1 MELFDKNKQKTTE
14 TVSTAPTSTFASR
27 MTEKKAK
34 ASVEDWAKASQNLL
48 TEIEGTY
55 NSWQGGS
62 QGETT
67 YNDVQSRLNTLLAS
81 AGGWRTKY
89 ASDSRMVSGIN
100 DIVTALSRAKE
111 YADGQRKYW
120 SQWESAEAYDGYVK
134 QQEADAAKWKELS
147 GGYVSQRDAQAAK
160 NGLAAFDSLLQE
172 REKTKKANEEKPW
185 WQKAV
190 ASFAGT
196 SDTTLPS
203 AGMSEAYKAYQN
215 DTSYREPDER
225 WTEEMRNV
233 FGYLY
238 NTNPEKAYTY
248 ATEIN
253 NRLNAGEKA
262 EQLEKISA
270 AATKN
275 FGAGVAHTLG
285 SLIIAPLGLADYLSN
300 LTEAAARDTITQD
313 KFVTPFDYSQQASG
327 AISEKLNDIS
337 GTIDEDVFVFGG
349 KGLGDVYSLGHSA
362 AQSLLSAYTL
372 GGTGTLIA
380 YIGMSGAAGVDDAL
394 ARGATPEQALL
405 YGTLVGAAEGVAEK
419 ISVQNLLNIKSSK
432 TLAKYM
438 LSVVNKGWEEA
449 VEEGATEIFEKVA
462 DALFMADKSRFSAE
476 VQEYMNAGMN
486 REKAMQKAWK
496 SLIGDVIYSAMGG
509 FVTGGTNAALT
520 GGVQTA
526 LGKYAEHNSGKVDPS
541 QNRETSEKA
550 PHPIEENTSKE
561 TASGGITVEEYD
573 KLLKDAENVQEGES
587 FTVGQTATEDKNEAQ
602 EEGAAATE
610 GNIPT
615 GWDAEST
622 RETMAV
628 ENKTVMTNADTIP
641 GVDPDVAE
649 MFYSDP
655 DELLQEKRAETET
668 AAIDSPADT
677 EADTVELTLESAS
690 KAYGAQAGTMI
701 HTYIDGQDIDDYNR
715 AYRAAYDM
723 GRAGVA
729 LSYVMKS
736 NLTSYLKESQR
747 ELAYGAGRAAADME
761 ASSLAERNTAAA
773 NGKSNRRRGVVKS
786 EGVTL
791 DELRSAFN
799 DTQRTAYKLLSAL
812 AEVTGIDI
820 VLYRSESDSEAQGK
834 FKWAEDTIYID
845 VNAGLRAESNMND
858 LTRYTMM
865 RTFSHEFTH
874 FLEKWDPVRY
884 NEFRRL
890 VFDKMTEHGRDVND
904 LIESKMALD
913 ADGKMTYEAA
923 SREVVAEAMTDIL
936 PESDFVRTLCE
947 QHRTV
952 FDKLLE
958 KLKEFI
964 ADLAAHFRNFGSRQ
978 TPEAR
983 ALKEQIDGALRYTQ
997 DIVKMFDEIALEAVE
1012 HYQRTVAEDEITAD
1026 VKENANFAGISVDS
1040 QKDVKKNS
1048 NVAEISDENVA
1059 VENTGDSFTV
1069 SENEQ
1074 FGSIEISFTEKPSA
1088 AEISEAIRGA
1098 EPPNN
1103 EYAALDNNIAA
1114 SDNKNAAADRDRGK
1128 DEHNAEQRENRET
1141 EASGGEEETAAGRHP
1156 GTQTE
1161 TGDGRG
1167 VSEEVG
1173 GESGIRGETDDISGR
1188 LRRLTNPR
1196 LYYEEDAYVS
1206 PQSGSVEE
1214 EEINTLKEYG
1224 IEGYVVKKS
1233 AWSRESPAHTVGG
1246 RVYFREGLSEELRGM
1261 FAPHE
1266 MIHIMDQLR
1275 YESYLDFIE
1284 RTPDMINMSAHIA
1297 QDIFAKVEKHIKA
1310 NMLKMQKQINSEMAD
1325 MDSDQLTELF
1335 YDEWNAIVYGHIA
1348 QGLTEEYKN
1357 KLSEAFA
1364 DFDAYAEELTSIHEQ
1379 FKRELIAANH
1389 TKEDVNHGEE
1399 AGEVLSGD
1407 RRDGSGDPRLLAG
1420 GEAGALPRAG
1430 GERNA
1435 LGDPRERG
1443 DETGRHDH
1451 RPDAE
1456 GDERGYGQGSGES
1469 GDLRRDELTA
1479 PADATEDATDT
1490 NVGDTDEEPAPTLRE
1505 TVDTAI
1511 EQRSAPE
1518 ARGRNFVIGES
1529 LDLPSGEKARYHA
1542 NVAAIRLIRT
1552 LEAEGRQA
1560 TEEEQITLSK
1570 YVGWGGLASAFDS
1583 RKSDWAREYAE
1594 LNELLTE
1601 EEYAL
1606 ARGSTLNAH
1615 YTDIPIIRAMYD
1627 GLRTLG
1633 FTGGRMLEPAAGVG
1647 HFAGAMPEDLR
1658 RSLQSMTMVEL
1669 DRITGTIA
1677 KYLYPEADVRV
1688 QGFETVNLPDRFIDA
1703 AIGNVPFGN
1712 YNVMD
1717 KAYPKKITSSI
1728 HNYFFAKTLD
1738 KVREGGIVMFITSSY
1753 TLNSRDSTVRKYLA
1767 ERADLLGAIR
1777 LPDSAFKVNAG
1788 TETVTDILI
1797 LKKRAPGTDYAGE
1810 AFLEAPFTGVD
1821 YRGGAY
1827 INEYFIHHPEMAL
1840 GKPAMEGNMYRGGA
1854 LTYKAFDDRGTLAEQ
1869 ITEAFTH
1876 IKGRMDY
1883 PARPSREKLNFAVE
1897 RETRKTKE
1905 NGLTV
1910 KDGKVYQN
1918 RGGELSEISVP
1929 KGSAE
1934 RIEGMLAIRD
1944 AARDLMN
1951 YQQQGWKD
1959 DIIAEAREK
1968 LNYVYDS
1975 FVGKYGPINASANR
1989 NALRDDPD
1997 KFSLFALEQYDSETK
2012 TASKSDLFTKNT
2024 VAAHRTVTHAADVAE
2039 GLIISR
2045 NETGGVDLP
2054 RIAALTGKSEEDVTR
2069 ELIDSR
2075 LAYKTRDGLVPAE
2088 IYLSGNVRAKLREAE
2103 AMEAYD
2109 SDYHHN
2115 VTALREILPEDIPYT
2130 DIYVT
2135 PGSPW
2140 IPGSVYGDFAAHLL
2154 GSENTEYN
2162 RDVEVYRNAETGTF
2176 SIELKRGHLKHSTA
2190 NTQTWG
2196 TPHRSFIE
2204 LFDAIL
2210 NSRSVAVR
2218 FKLADG
2224 TSVIDADATAAAN
2237 EKMESITRE
2246 FRDWLWQ
2253 DEGRRDELTRL
2264 YNEVFNAIVTPRYSG
2279 EHLTVDGANASKPL
2293 RPHQRDAVQR
2303 IISSGGNTLLAHK
2316 VGAGKTYEM
2325 AAAAMKL
2332 RQLGLVR
2339 KPLFAVPKSLV
2350 AQWGSEFMD
2359 FFPTA
2364 RLLVAEAGDFTA
2376 DRRKIF
2382 MNRIANGDYDAVIV
2396 SYEQFEKLPISDD
2409 FAKGLYREQIDSILA
2424 AIEDAKAE
2432 RGERS
2437 LSIKDLEKKRKMLQV
2452 KLDKLA
2458 GKPKDEDSI
2467 AFEQLGVDALFIDE
2481 AHNFKNLFYT
2491 TAMNNVSGLGNRD
2504 GSGRAF
2510 DLYTKVRYL
2519 QKLNGGRGIVFA
2531 TATPVMNSMSEMYI
2545 MQKYLQPDLL
2555 DRLGLTTFDAW
2566 AKQFGEVVN
2575 GVEIKPSGQG
2585 YRVKQS
2591 FSRFKNLAE
2600 LQLLFR
2606 DFADVLTDIP
2616 GLKIPKMKGG
2626 RVNVVVCEP
2635 SQYQKDYMKQ
2645 LEERADHIK
2654 NVDPRDDNML
2664 KITSDGRKIS
2674 YTQRMIDPS
2683 LPYEEGC
2690 KIFRC
2695 ADNVLERYRASGETL
2710 GTQLIFC
2717 DMATPK
2723 GIAKT
2728 ATAAGD
2734 DAELDTESAHLYE
2747 DIRARLIAGG
2757 IPAREIAFIHE
2768 ADTDAKKK
2776 KLFRD
2781 MNDGRVRVLIGST
2794 GKMGV
2799 GMNAQKRI
2807 VAIHHLDAPWRP
2819 GDVEQRNGRAFRQG
2833 NIHDE
2838 VECLTYVTE
2847 GSFDARLWDIL
2858 ERKQG
2863 FINQIMNGEDV
2874 GREAEDT
2881 GEVTLSAAEVK
2892 ALASGSP
2899 LILEQVQLETDIRK
2913 LESLQRSHR
2922 QAVRAARDKLELDRA
2937 TVTTLQRRIEV
2948 GREDVFHIEDT
2959 FTDDRF
2965 SMTIGKHVYT
2975 KKKDAGIA
2983 LIKAATAKAVEEGY
2997 TDIGTFAGMR
3007 IRVIKTYEG
3016 IKALISGRQG
3026 YPFNVY
3032 PNNTG
3037 YMVNHLIDTVKG
3049 LPGRIDQL
3057 EKTLE
3062 QLKKDIAA
3070 GEALIAAP
3078 FDKAEELEHKR
3089 ARYLEVMELLRP
3101 KEEQIFSESDSEDEQ
3116 IQEQARPEDAPTD
3129 RELLA
3134 MAADAID
3141 ADRMVGGEFVPADL
3155 SEGERDALRIFREKM
3170 DKLEALQIKR
3180 TEEGQRYRELQFGA
3194 NGVKVDRSAAEATLN
3209 RMKIYDEQIR
3219 RATND
3224 LLDLQNKDV
3233 LRRILERAREIVESR
3248 ERAKAKETLQK
3259 WRTARE
3265 DTYLRQTYQRA
3276 IRREVEQITNWV
3288 KDDHNKDAMKHVP
3301 AVMRNAVIP
3310 FLKSIDLSSAQKLRG
3325 GEATLAD
3332 KKFIAGLSKLS
3343 EVTLGHNEIDEIYGA
3358 YGDLPPAFYKTVS
3371 KLVTDTMKLTQD
3383 NAGEYIVYRMSA
3395 EQLETL
3401 LGVVRSL
3408 KKAIQEFNEF
3418 HIATMFAHVSDAAE
3432 STIAELRGREAD
3444 NGRTGEADNFLF
3456 FRTMRPEYV
3465 FERFGR
3471 GGRAIYM
3478 ALRKGQAQLA
3488 RDAKQILEF
3497 AQNTYSAA
3505 EVRAWGKE
3513 MHTVRLSSG
3522 TVRLTTAEIMSFY
3535 ELAKRPQALKH
3546 ILGEGIR
3553 PSVRK
3558 VLKDGAKIKKE
3569 KRDDSGHRMTEE
3581 DIAALTD
3588 VLTPRQRQVAD
3599 ALQKFMQEVG
3609 GAWGNYVS
3617 VRRFGVEQ
3625 FGDPHYFPIHSDGRY
3640 IDFNGGD
3647 KPAAASL
3654 YALLNMGFTKQLNE
3668 KATDK
3673 IVLYDIFDVFS
3684 NHMASMAQYHAM
3696 ALPVSDA
3703 MKWFNYAHEELES
3716 GRRKETLRDELKRVF
3731 GRPEES
3737 GGSRTPGYAESFIMG
3752 VLRAFNGT
3760 EAQGSAD
3767 DSLALKML
3775 HNYNRAQVAFN
3786 LRVAIQQ
3793 PLSIMRAG
3801 TVIDYGSI
3809 VKGLHANPKNIARD
3823 INEMRT
3829 HSGIAAWKA
3838 LGFYDTN
3845 ISRGL
3850 TDMIKHRI
3858 TPTEKLTE
3866 WGLKGAELADTV
3878 TWTAIWSA
3886 CKKEVS
3892 KKHKLSQKDASY
3904 WDTVTDL
3911 FEDVIYKTQVVDSVL
3926 TKNEYM
3932 RSKGFVPRTLSSFM
3946 GEPMTTANVV
3956 LNEIDSFE
3964 REKREIGFKE
3974 TWKRRKKHFTR
3985 VMYVYTISQTLNA
3998 AVTAIMDAWR
4008 DDDDY
4013 ETFLEKY
4020 REAFLGIGGNT
4031 ERWWEILLGLVDSNL
4046 ANELILHEKLPI
4058 IADASDAVK
4067 SILAPFLNHLG
4078 ANIFSNSRQTTI
4090 GQITGYLTSMA
4101 EIAADKIF
4109 GEDTNYTDYAVIYK
4123 LFQGFSGITGIP
4135 LAAVTREAISAW
4147 NNTVGAMAPSLKVR
4161 SYDPGDAASI
4171 RYAYRDG
4178 YLTAEEAVDALAAC
4192 GQTASVIRSQ
4202 IGTWYRGQEISK
4214 TQAIKMLQ
4222 KHGDI
4227 TDEEI
4232 TKTVNKWSCV
4242 VVTGIKYEEID
4253 DEYLAGR
4260 ITRKRAIDMYV
4271 LYGGMKREEAEKKV
4285 RKLSGNK

>member
-1 MELFDKNKQKTTE
+1 MGLFDKNKKKSE
-14 TVSTAPTSTFASR
+14 AVTAAPASTFATR
-27 MTEKKAK
+27 MTEKKAN
-34 ASVEDWAKASQNLL
+34 ASAGDWAKSSSALL
-48 TEIEGTY
+48 SEIERNDGT
-55 NSWQGGS
+55 WQS
-62 QGETT
+62 ADAYHDLNT
-67 YNDVQSRLNTLLAS
+67 RLNTLLAS
-81 AGGWRTKY
+81 AGKWRSAY
-89 ASDSRMVSGIN
+89 ASDQKATAQIN
-100 DIVTALSRAKE
+100 DVVSALTRAQE
-111 YADGQRKYW
+111 YENEQRKYW
-120 SQWESAEAYDGYVK
+120 SQWDSAEAYDGYLK
-134 QQEADAAKWKELS
+134 AQEAEAARWRELS
-147 GGYVSQRDAQAAK
+147 GNYDAVRDAQTAQE
-160 NGLAAFDSLLQE
+160 GLTAFDTVLRE
-172 REKTKKANEEKPW
+172 RAAAEQAKEEKPW
-185 WQKAV
+185 WRKALATY
-190 ASFAGT
+190 AST
-196 SDTTLPS
+196 PDTTLPS
-203 AGMSEAYKAYQN
+203 AGISEAYEAYHD

-238 NTNPEKAYTY
+238 HTDPEKAYTY
-248 ATEIN
+248 ATEVN

-262 EQLEKISA
+262 EKLEKISA

-275 FGAGVAHTLG
+275 FGAGAAHTLG
-285 SLIIAPLGLADYLSN
+285 SLITAPLGLADYLSN
-300 LTEAAARDTITQD
+300 LTEHAARGTITQD
-313 KFVTPFDYSQQASG
+313 KFVTPFDYSRQASG
-327 AISEKLNDIS
+327 AISERLNEIS
-337 GTIDEDVFVFGG
+337 GTIDEDVFVLGG

-380 YIGMSGAAGVDDAL
+380 YIGMGGASGVDDAL

-405 YGTLVGAAEGVAEK
+405 YGTLVGSFEGLTEQIGADRLLK
-419 ISVQNLLNIKSSK
+419 ITSASTLKRYLLDILKNGLGES
-432 TLAKYM
+432 
-438 LSVVNKGWEEA
+438 
-449 VEEGATEIFEKVA
+449 VEEGASSIAGAIA
-462 DALFMADKSRFSAE
+462 DGWILRDKSAFSTA
-476 VQEYMNAGMN
+476 VAEYMAQGMD
-486 REKAMQKAWK
+486 RKQAQAKALADTVE
-496 SLIGDVIYSAMGG
+496 DVIYDVLGG
-509 FVTGGTNAALT
+509 FVTGGANAALT
-520 GGVQTA
+520 GGVKTA
-526 LGKYAEHNSGKVDPS
+526 LGKYAEHAAGNGDTAQREAATDSPTVQNETPPADASAGKP
-541 QNRETSEKA
+541 
-550 PHPIEENTSKE
+550 
-561 TASGGITVEEYD
+561 TVEEYTE
-573 KLLKDAENVQEGES
+573 LLKAA
-587 FTVGQTATEDKNEAQ
+587 QTAQEDDSHTGEQLVTEAENEAQ
-602 EEGAAATE
+602 APQTPATE
-610 GNIPT
+610 ADMATGEGNTAPKT
-615 GWDAEST
+615 G
-622 RETMAV
+622 
-628 ENKTVMTNADTIP
+628 I
-641 GVDPDVAE
+641 DPDVAK

-655 DELLQEKRAETET
+655 AEAAQEMQTETDTQET
-668 AAIDSPADT
+668 AADT
-677 EADTVELTLESAS
+677 DELTLEEAS
-690 KAYGAQAGTMI
+690 KAYGAQAGAML
-701 HTYIDGQDIDDYNR
+701 HTYLSGQDVADYDR
-715 AYRAAYDM
+715 AYRAAFDM
-723 GRAGVA
+723 GRAGVSLPYA
-729 LSYVMKS
+729 MNS
-736 NLTSYLKESQR
+736 NLTSYLKDGQR
-747 ELAYGAGRAAADME
+747 ELAYRAGLAAADMAATE
-761 ASSLAERNTAAA
+761 AAQRNTDAA
-773 NGKSNRRRGVVKS
+773 NGKIGRRRGVVKS

-799 DTQRTAYKLLSAL
+799 DTQRTAYKLLSTL
-812 AEVTGIDI
+812 AEVSGIDI
-820 VLYRSESDSEAQGK
+820 VLYRSKSDSEAQGK
-834 FKWAEDTIYID
+834 FKWGENTIYID
-845 VNAGLRAESNMND
+845 VNAGLRAGSNVND

-874 FLEKWDPVRY
+874 FLEKWNPVRY

-890 VFDKMTEHGRDVND
+890 VFDTMTEHGHDVD
-904 LIESKMALD
+904 ALIEHKQAQD
-913 ADGKMTYEAA
+913 TDGKMTYEAA

-936 PESDFVRTLCE
+936 PETDFVRTLAE
-947 QHRTV
+947 RHRTV

-958 KLKEFI
+958 KLKEFV
-964 ADLAAHFRNFGSRQ
+964 ADMAAHFRNFGTRQ

-983 ALKEQIDGALRYTQ
+983 AMKEQIDGALRYTQ

-1012 HYQRTVAEDEITAD
+1012 SYQRTVAVDEAAAD
-1026 VKENANFAGISVDS
+1026 VTV
-1040 QKDVKKNS
+1040 QTV
-1048 NVAEISDENVA
+1048 
-1059 VENTGDSFTV
+1059 GDGFTV
-1069 SENEQ
+1069 AENEQ
-1074 FGSIEISFTEKPSA
+1074 FGSLEISFTEKPSEA
-1088 AEISEAIRGA
+1088 VRAVLKEHKFRWNKNKHVWYGYAESAEISDAIRGA
-1098 EPPNN
+1098 EAHNN
-1103 EYAALDNNIAA
+1103 EIAA
-1114 SDNKNAAADRDRGK
+1114 VDNEIAAPDNKNAAADHGRGE
-1128 DEHNAEQRENRET
+1128 DGHDVEQRENREA
-1141 EASGGEEETAAGRHP
+1141 EASRGATEKDAGRHP

-1173 GESGIRGETDDISGR
+1173 ESSRDSGHSSALWKR
-1188 LRRLTNPR
+1188 YQQLSLHPKF
-1196 LYYEEDAYVS
+1196 YAEDAYVS
-1206 PQSGSVEE
+1206 PRSDSVEE
-1214 EEINTLKEYG
+1214 AECHILSEYG
-1224 IEGYVVKKS
+1224 IESYVVQKTF
-1233 AWSRESPAHTVGG
+1233 WDRNPPAHTEAG
-1246 RVYFREGLSEELRGM
+1246 RVYMIEDLPEKNRG
-1261 FAPHE
+1261 AVAYHE
-1266 MIHIMDQLR
+1266 ITHIMDALQ
-1275 YESYLDFIE
+1275 YKPYLDFVE
-1284 RTPDMINMSAHIA
+1284 RIPDMMDTSTFNAQVIIESAAEHCHIDLFDLNDFTLHKIYDEVSA
-1297 QDIFAKVEKHIKA
+1297 TVYGGYTSGELTGEARALYQGAFYDLDAY
-1310 NMLKMQKQINSEMAD
+1310 
-1325 MDSDQLTELF
+1325 LTELS
-1335 YDEWNAIVYGHIA
+1335 
-1348 QGLTEEYKN
+1348 T
-1357 KLSEAFA
+1357 
-1364 DFDAYAEELTSIHEQ
+1364 IHEQ
-1379 FKRELIAANH
+1379 FKRDLIAANH

-1407 RRDGSGDPRLLAG
+1407 RRDGSGDPRLLAD

-1430 GERNA
+1430 GERDA
-1435 LGDPRERG
+1435 LGDPGERG

-1456 GDERGYGQGSGES
+1456 GDERGHGQRGGES

-1479 PADATEDATDT
+1479 PADIAEDATDT
-1490 NVGDTDEEPAPTLRE
+1490 NVGDTEADAPAPTLRE

-1511 EQRSAPE
+1511 KQRSAPE
-1518 ARGRNFVIGES
+1518 AHGRNFVIGES

-1542 NVAAIRLIRT
+1542 NVAAIRLIKQ

-1560 TEEEQITLSK
+1560 TEEEQAILSK

-1583 RKSDWAREYAE
+1583 RKSDWTREYAE
-1594 LNELLTE
+1594 LKELLSE

-1615 YTDIPIIRAMYD
+1615 YTDISIIRAMYD

-1688 QGFETVNLPDRFIDA
+1688 QGFETVNIPDRFIDA
-1703 AIGNVPFGN
+1703 AIGNVPFGK

-1738 KVREGGIVMFITSSY
+1738 KVREGGLVMFITSAY

-1777 LPDSAFKVNAG
+1777 LPDTAFKVNAG
-1788 TETVTDILI
+1788 TEAVTDILI

-1827 INEYFIHHPEMAL
+1827 INEYFINHPEMAL
-1840 GKPAMEGNMYRGGA
+1840 GKPAMEGSMYRGGA

-1883 PARPSREKLNFAVE
+1883 PARPSREKLNFAAE
-1897 RETRKTKE
+1897 RETKKLKP

-1910 KDGKVYQN
+1910 RDGKVYQN
-1918 RGGELSEISVP
+1918 RDGELSEISVP

-1951 YQQQGWKD
+1951 YQQQGLRED
-1959 DIIAEAREK
+1959 VITGAREN
-1968 LNYVYDS
+1968 LNRVYDA
-1975 FVGKYGPINASANR
+1975 FVKKHGPINAPANR

-2012 TASKSDLFTKNT
+2012 TAVKSDLFTKNT
-2024 VAAHRTVTHAADVAE
+2024 VAAHRTLTHAADVAE

-2045 NETGGVDLP
+2045 NETGGVDVP

-2075 LAYKTRDGLVPAE
+2075 LAYKTRDGLIPAE

-2115 VTALREILPEDIPYT
+2115 VTALKEIIPEDIPYT

-2140 IPGSVYGDFAAHLL
+2140 IPGNVYGDFAAHLL

-2176 SIELKRGHLKHSTA
+2176 SIELKRGHLKYSTA

-2210 NSRSVAVR
+2210 NSRNVVVR
-2218 FKLADG
+2218 LRLADG
-2224 TSVIDADATAAAN
+2224 TSVIDADATAAAS
-2237 EKMESITRE
+2237 EKMENIARE
-2246 FRDWLWQ
+2246 FHDWLWQ
-2253 DEGRRDELTRL
+2253 DEGRRGELTRL
-2264 YNEVFNAIVTPRYSG
+2264 YNEVFNAIVTPKYSG

-2350 AQWGSEFMD
+2350 AQWGTEFMD

-2364 RLLVAEAGDFTA
+2364 RLLVAEAGDFSA

-2409 FAKGLYREQIDSILA
+2409 FAQGLYREQIDSILA
-2424 AIEDAKAE
+2424 AIEEAKAE

-2458 GKPKDEDSI
+2458 SKPKDEDSI

-2674 YTQRMIDPS
+2674 YTRRMIDPS

-2695 ADNVLERYRASGETL
+2695 ADNVLERYHESAETL

-2723 GIAKT
+2723 GSAKT
-2728 ATAAGD
+2728 TAVAGED
-2734 DAELDTESAHLYE
+2734 TDLDTESAHLYE

-2833 NIHDE
+2833 NIHDK

-2858 ERKQG
+2858 ERKQN

-2874 GREAEDT
+2874 GRETEDT

-2922 QAVRAARDKLELDRA
+2922 QAVRAAREKLEHDRSMVA
-2937 TVTTLQRRIEV
+2937 TLQRRVEV
-2948 GREDVFHIEDT
+2948 LREDVLHIEDT

-2965 SMTIGKHVYT
+2965 SMTIGKRTYT
-2975 KKKDAGIA
+2975 TKKDAGIA

-3032 PNNTG
+3032 PNNTT
-3037 YMVNHLIDTVKG
+3037 YMINHLIDTVKA
-3049 LPGRIDQL
+3049 LPEGIGQS
-3057 EKTLE
+3057 EKLLE
-3062 QLKKDIAA
+3062 QMQKDVAA
-3070 GEALIAAP
+3070 GEALIDAP
-3078 FDKAEELEHKR
+3078 FDKLDELESKR

-3101 KEEQIFSESDSEDEQ
+3101 KEEQLISDNDTDHERV
-3116 IQEQARPEDAPTD
+3116 QEQVRTDDAPTD

-3141 ADRMVGGEFVPADL
+3141 ADRMIGGEFVPADL
-3155 SEGERDALRIFREKM
+3155 TDGERDALRIFREKL
-3170 DKLEALQIKR
+3170 DQLEALQIRR
-3180 TEEGQRYRELQFGA
+3180 TEEGQRYRELQFGE
-3194 NGVKVDRSAAEATLN
+3194 GGGKVDRAAAEETLN
-3209 RMKIYDEQIR
+3209 RMRTLEGQIR

-3248 ERAKAKETLQK
+3248 EREQAKETLQK
-3259 WRTARE
+3259 WRAARE
-3265 DTYLRQTYQRA
+3265 DTYLRQTYQHA
-3276 IRREVEQITNWV
+3276 IRREVKQLTNWTL
-3288 KDDHNKDAMKHVP
+3288 DDHNKDAMKHVP
-3301 AVMRNAVIP
+3301 AVLREAVIP
-3310 FLKSIDLSSAQKLRG
+3310 FLKSINLSSSRQLRG
-3325 GEATLAD
+3325 GEATAAD
-3332 KKFIAGLSKLS
+3332 KEFNAGLAKLS
-3343 EVTLGHNEIDEIYGA
+3343 QLVIGHNEADSIYSV
-3358 YGDLPPAFYKTVS
+3358 YGDLPPAFYQTVNE
-3371 KLVTDTMKLTQD
+3371 LVSDTLKLTQD
-3383 NAGEYIVYRMSA
+3383 NMGEYIVYRMSA

-3401 LGVVRSL
+3401 LDVVRTL
-3408 KKAIQEFNEF
+3408 KKAITDFNEF
-3418 HIATMFAHVSDAAE
+3418 HVNTMYRHVSEAAE
-3432 STIAELRGREAD
+3432 NTITTLQKHGSD
-3444 NGRTGEADNFLF
+3444 NGRTGGTDNFLF
-3456 FRTMRPEYV
+3456 FRTMRPDYV
-3465 FERFGR
+3465 FDRFGK

-3478 ALRKGQAQLA
+3478 ALRQGQAQLA

-3497 AQNTYSAA
+3497 AQHTYSAA

-3513 MHTVRLSSG
+3513 MHTVQLSAG

-3535 ELAKRPQALKH
+3535 ELAKRPQALQH

-3553 PSVRK
+3553 PSVKK
-3558 VLKDGAKIKKE
+3558 VLKDGAKVKKE

-3581 DIAALTD
+3581 DIAALTA
-3588 VLTPRQRQVAD
+3588 VLTPRQREVAD
-3599 ALQKFMQEVG
+3599 ALQEFMQEVG

-3617 VRRFGVEQ
+3617 VRRFGVKQ

-3703 MKWFNYAHEELES
+3703 MKWFNYARGELES

-3737 GGSRTPGYAESFIMG
+3737 GGSRMPGYAESFITG

-3760 EAQGSAD
+3760 ETQGSSD
-3767 DSLALKML
+3767 DSLALKLL

-3786 LRVAIQQ
+3786 LRVMIQQ

-3801 TVIDYGSI
+3801 TVIDYRSI
-3809 VKGLHANPKNIARD
+3809 LKGLHANPKNIARD
-3823 INEMRT
+3823 IDEMRE

-3866 WGLKGAELADTV
+3866 YGLKGAELADSV
-3878 TWTAIWSA
+3878 TWAAIWSA
-3886 CKKEVS
+3886 CKKEVG
-3892 KKHKLSQKDASY
+3892 KKQQLTSEDAGY
-3904 WDTVTDL
+3904 FEAVTEL

-3956 LNEIDSFE
+3956 LNEIDGFV
-3964 REKREIGFKE
+3964 REQHEIGFKM
-3974 TWKRRKKHFTR
+3974 TWKNRRKQFTR
-3985 VMYVYTISQTLNA
+3985 VMYVYTISQVLNA

-4013 ETFLEKY
+4013 ETFSEKY
-4020 REAFLGIGGNT
+4020 REAFLGVGGNT
-4031 ERWWEILLGLVDSNL
+4031 EQWWEVLLGLVDSNL
-4046 ANELILHEKLPI
+4046 ASELMLHEKLPI
-4058 IADASDAVK
+4058 VADASDAVK

-4078 ANIFSNSRQTTI
+4078 ANIFSSSRQTTI
-4090 GQITGYLTSMA
+4090 GQITEYLTSMA

-4123 LFQGFSGITGIP
+4123 LLQAVSGMSGLP
-4135 LAAVTREAISAW
+4135 MAAATREIVSMW
-4147 NNTVGAMAPSLKVR
+4147 NNSVGAMAPSLKVK

-4178 YLTAEEAVDALAAC
+4178 YLTAEEAIDELAAH
-4192 GQTASVIRSQ
+4192 GQTVSEIRSQ
-4202 IGTWYRGQEISK
+4202 IGTWYRGREITKS
-4214 TQAIKMLQ
+4214 QAIRMLQ
-4222 KHGDI
+4222 KHGDM
-4227 TDEEI
+4227 TEDEI
-4232 TKTVNKWSCV
+4232 TLKVNKWSCV

-4253 DEYLAGR
+4253 DEYLAGKISR
-4260 ITRKRAIDMYV
+4260 RRAIEMYT
-4271 LYGGMKREEAEKKV
+4271 LYGGMDRTAAVKKV
-4285 RKLSGNK
+4285 DKLNK

>member
-1 MELFDKNKQKTTE
+1 MGLFDKNKKKSE
-14 TVSTAPTSTFASR
+14 AVTAAPASTFATR
-27 MTEKKAK
+27 MTEKKAN
-34 ASVEDWAKASQNLL
+34 ASAGDWAKTSSALL
-48 TEIEGTY
+48 SEIERNDGT
-55 NSWQGGS
+55 WQS
-62 QGETT
+62 ADAYHDLNT
-67 YNDVQSRLNTLLAS
+67 RLNTLLAS
-81 AGGWRTKY
+81 AGKWRSAY
-89 ASDSRMVSGIN
+89 ASDQKATAQIN
-100 DIVTALSRAKE
+100 DVVSALTRAQE
-111 YADGQRKYW
+111 YENEQRKYW
-120 SQWESAEAYDGYVK
+120 SQWDSAEAYDGYLK
-134 QQEADAAKWKELS
+134 AQEAEAARWRELS
-147 GGYVSQRDAQAAK
+147 GNYDAARDAQTAQE
-160 NGLAAFDSLLQE
+160 GLTAFDTVLRE
-172 REKTKKANEEKPW
+172 RAAAEQAKEEKPW
-185 WQKAV
+185 WQKALATY
-190 ASFAGT
+190 AST
-196 SDTTLPS
+196 PDTTLPS
-203 AGMSEAYKAYQN
+203 AGISEAYTAYRD

-225 WTEEMRNV
+225 WTEEMRHV

-238 NTNPEKAYTY
+238 HTDPEKAYTY
-248 ATEIN
+248 ATEVN

-262 EQLEKISA
+262 EKLEKISA

-285 SLIIAPLGLADYLSN
+285 SLITAPLGLADYLSN
-300 LTEAAARDTITQD
+300 LTEHAARGTITQD
-313 KFVTPFDYSQQASG
+313 KFVTPFDYSRQASG
-327 AISEKLNDIS
+327 AISERLNEIS
-337 GTIDEDVFVFGG
+337 GTIDEDVFVLGG

-380 YIGMSGAAGVDDAL
+380 YIGMGGASGVDDAL

-405 YGTLVGAAEGVAEK
+405 YGTLVGSFEGLTEQIGADRLLK
-419 ISVQNLLNIKSSK
+419 ITSASTLKRYLLDILKNGFGES
-432 TLAKYM
+432 
-438 LSVVNKGWEEA
+438 
-449 VEEGATEIFEKVA
+449 VEEGASSIAGAIA
-462 DALFMADKSRFSAE
+462 DGWILRDKSVFATA
-476 VQEYMNAGMN
+476 VAEYMAQGMD
-486 REKAMQKAWK
+486 RKQAQAKALADTV
-496 SLIGDVIYSAMGG
+496 GDVIYNVIGG
-509 FVTGGTNAALT
+509 FVTGGANAALT
-520 GGVQTA
+520 GGVKTA
-526 LGKYAEHNSGKVDPS
+526 LGKYAEHAAGNG
-541 QNRETSEKA
+541 
-550 PHPIEENTSKE
+550 E
-561 TASGGITVEEYD
+561 TAQREAATDSPTVQNETPPADASAGKPTVEEYTE
-573 KLLKDAENVQEGES
+573 LLKAA
-587 FTVGQTATEDKNEAQ
+587 QTAQEDDSHTGEQLVTEAENEAQ
-602 EEGAAATE
+602 APQTPATE
-610 GNIPT
+610 ADMAT
-615 GWDAEST
+615 GEDNTAP
-622 RETMAV
+622 
-628 ENKTVMTNADTIP
+628 KTGI
-641 GVDPDVAE
+641 DPDVAE

-655 DELLQEKRAETET
+655 AEAAQEMQTETDTQET
-668 AAIDSPADT
+668 AADT
-677 EADTVELTLESAS
+677 DELTLEEAS
-690 KAYGAQAGTMI
+690 KAYGAQAGAML
-701 HTYIDGQDIDDYNR
+701 HTYLSGQDVADYDR
-715 AYRAAYDM
+715 AYRAAFDM
-723 GRAGVA
+723 GRAGVSLPYA
-729 LSYVMKS
+729 MNS
-736 NLTSYLKESQR
+736 NLTSFLKDGQR
-747 ELAYGAGRAAADME
+747 ELAYRAGLAAADMAATE
-761 ASSLAERNTAAA
+761 AAQRNTDAA
-773 NGKSNRRRGVVKS
+773 NGKIGRRRGVVKS

-799 DTQRTAYKLLSAL
+799 DTQRTAYNLLSTL
-812 AEVTGIDI
+812 AEVSGIDI
-820 VLYRSESDSEAQGK
+820 VLYRSKSDSEAQGK
-834 FKWAEDTIYID
+834 FKWGENTIYID
-845 VNAGLRAESNMND
+845 LNAGLRAGSNVND

-874 FLEKWDPVRY
+874 FLEKWNPVRY

-890 VFDKMTEHGRDVND
+890 VFDTMTEHGQDVND

-913 ADGKMTYEAA
+913 TDGKMTYEAA

-936 PESDFVRTLCE
+936 PETDFVRTLCE
-947 QHRTV
+947 RHRTV

-958 KLKEFI
+958 KLKEFV
-964 ADLAAHFRNFGSRQ
+964 ADMAAHFRNFGTRQ

-983 ALKEQIDGALRYTQ
+983 AMKEQIDGALRYTQ

-1012 HYQRTVAEDEITAD
+1012 SYQRTVAVDEATAD
-1026 VKENANFAGISVDS
+1026 VKGNARPAETSETES
-1040 QKDVKKNS
+1040 
-1048 NVAEISDENVA
+1048 EISDVSSNVSA
-1059 VENTGDSFTV
+1059 ENTDDVFTV
-1069 SENEQ
+1069 TENEQ
-1074 FGSIEISFTEKPSA
+1074 FGSLEISFTEKPSEAVRAVLKEHKFRWNGKKHVWYGYAEA
-1088 AEISEAIRGA
+1088 AEISDAIRGA
-1098 EPPNN
+1098 EDPNH
-1103 EYAALDNNIAA
+1103 EHAAIDHEIAA
-1114 SDNKNAAADRDRGK
+1114 PDHKNAAVDHDRGK

-1141 EASGGEEETAAGRHP
+1141 EASRGEEETAAGRHP

-1266 MIHIMDQLR
+1266 LTHIMEQIN
-1275 YESYLDFIE
+1275 YAPYLDFVE
-1284 RTPDMINMSAHIA
+1284 RTPDMINISAQIT
-1297 QDIFAKVEKHIKA
+1297 QDIMAQVEEHIKA
-1310 NMLKMQKQINSEMAD
+1310 DMLDAD
-1325 MDSDQLTELF
+1325 DILIERF
-1335 YDEWNAIVYGHIA
+1335 YDEWNATIYGHIA

-1357 KLSEAFA
+1357 KLSAAFA

-1379 FKRELIAANH
+1379 FKRDLIAANH

-1407 RRDGSGDPRLLAG
+1407 RRDGSGDPRLLAD

-1430 GERNA
+1430 GERDA
-1435 LGDPRERG
+1435 LGDPGERG

-1456 GDERGYGQGSGES
+1456 GDERGHGQRGGES

-1479 PADATEDATDT
+1479 PADIAEDATDT

-1511 EQRSAPE
+1511 KQRSAPE

-1542 NVAAIRLIRT
+1542 NVAAIRLIKQ

-1560 TEEEQITLSK
+1560 TEEEQAILSK

-1583 RKSDWAREYAE
+1583 RKSDWTREYAE
-1594 LNELLTE
+1594 LKELLSE

-1615 YTDIPIIRAMYD
+1615 YTDISIIRAMYD

-1688 QGFETVNLPDRFIDA
+1688 QGFETVNIPDRFIDA

-1777 LPDSAFKVNAG
+1777 LPDTAFKVNAG
-1788 TETVTDILI
+1788 TEAVTDILI

-1827 INEYFIHHPEMAL
+1827 INEYFISHPEMAL
-1840 GKPAMEGNMYRGGA
+1840 GKPAMEGSMYRGGA

-1883 PARPSREKLNFAVE
+1883 PARPSREKLNFTAE
-1897 RETRKTKE
+1897 RETKKLKP

-1918 RGGELSEISVP
+1918 RDGELSEISVP

-1951 YQQQGWKD
+1951 YQQQGLRED
-1959 DIIAEAREK
+1959 VVTGAREK
-1968 LNYVYDS
+1968 LNRVYDA
-1975 FVGKYGPINASANR
+1975 FVKKHGPINAPANR

-2012 TASKSDLFTKNT
+2012 TAVKSDLFTKNT
-2024 VAAHRTVTHAADVAE
+2024 VAAHRTLTHAADVAE

-2045 NETGGVDLP
+2045 NETGGVDVP

-2075 LAYKTRDGLVPAE
+2075 LAYKTRDGLIPAE

-2109 SDYHHN
+2109 SDYRHN
-2115 VTALREILPEDIPYT
+2115 IEALKEIIPEDIPYT

-2140 IPGSVYGDFAAHLL
+2140 IPGNVYGDFAAHLL

-2176 SIELKRGHLKHSTA
+2176 SIDLKRGYLKQTTA

-2210 NSRSVAVR
+2210 NSRNVVVR
-2218 FKLADG
+2218 LRLADG
-2224 TSVIDADATAAAN
+2224 TSVIDADATAAAS
-2237 EKMESITRE
+2237 EKMENIARE

-2253 DEGRRDELTRL
+2253 DEGRRGELTRL
-2264 YNEVFNAIVTPRYSG
+2264 YNEVFNAIVTPKYSG

-2350 AQWGSEFMD
+2350 AQWGTEFMD

-2364 RLLVAEAGDFTA
+2364 RLLVAEAGDFSA

-2409 FAKGLYREQIDSILA
+2409 FAQGLYREQIDSILA
-2424 AIEDAKAE
+2424 AIEEAKAE

-2458 GKPKDEDSI
+2458 SKPKDEDSI

-2674 YTQRMIDPS
+2674 YTRRMIDPS

-2695 ADNVLERYRASGETL
+2695 ADNVLERYHESAETL

-2723 GIAKT
+2723 GNAKT
-2728 ATAAGD
+2728 TAVGGED
-2734 DAELDTESAHLYE
+2734 TDLDTESAHLYE

-2858 ERKQG
+2858 ERKQN

-2874 GREAEDT
+2874 GRETEDT

-2922 QAVRAARDKLELDRA
+2922 QAVRAAREKLEHDRSM
-2937 TVTTLQRRIEV
+2937 VVTLQRRMEV
-2948 GREDVFHIEDT
+2948 LREDVLHIEDT

-2965 SMTIGKHVYT
+2965 SMTIGKRTYT
-2975 KKKDAGIA
+2975 TKKDAGIA

-3032 PNNTG
+3032 PNNTT
-3037 YMVNHLIDTVKG
+3037 YMINHLIDTVKA
-3049 LPGRIDQL
+3049 LPEGIGQS
-3057 EKTLE
+3057 EKLLE
-3062 QLKKDIAA
+3062 QMQKDVAA
-3070 GEALIAAP
+3070 GEALIDAP
-3078 FDKAEELEHKR
+3078 FDKLEELESKR

-3101 KEEQIFSESDSEDEQ
+3101 KEEQLISDNDTDHERV
-3116 IQEQARPEDAPTD
+3116 QEQVRTDDAPTD

-3141 ADRMVGGEFVPADL
+3141 ADRMIGGEFVPADL
-3155 SEGERDALRIFREKM
+3155 TDGERDALRIFREKL
-3170 DKLEALQIKR
+3170 DQLEALQIRR
-3180 TEEGQRYRELQFGA
+3180 TEEGQRYRELQFGEG
-3194 NGVKVDRSAAEATLN
+3194 GVKVDRAAAEETLN
-3209 RMKIYDEQIR
+3209 RMRTLEGQIR

-3248 ERAKAKETLQK
+3248 EREQAKETLRK
-3259 WRTARE
+3259 WREGRDNA
-3265 DTYLRQTYQRA
+3265 YLVQTYRKA
-3276 IRREVEQITNWV
+3276 LRREVNQLTRWIVHPNK
-3288 KDDHNKDAMKHVP
+3288 KDVVQHVP
-3301 AVMRNAVIP
+3301 EVLREAVVP
-3310 FLKSIDLSSAQKLRG
+3310 FLASIDLSSSQVLRG

-3332 KKFIAGLSKLS
+3332 KKFMKNLRALKAAFR
-3343 EVTLGHNEIDEIYGA
+3343 ENIDLQGA
-3358 YGDLPPAFYKTVS
+3358 YSGYADLPPGFMENLQSFIGDVQE
-3371 KLVTDTMKLTQD
+3371 LTDA
-3383 NAGEYIVYRMSA
+3383 NVGEYVVQRMSA
-3395 EQLETL
+3395 QEMERL
-3401 LGVVRSL
+3401 LDVVRTL
-3408 KKAIQEFNEF
+3408 KKYITEMNVF
-3418 HIATMFAHVSDAAE
+3418 HANAMYQHVWEAGDDTIKTLQALKSDQGATGNV
-3432 STIAELRGREAD
+3432 D
-3444 NGRTGEADNFLF
+3444 NYILWQQI
-3456 FRTMRPEYV
+3456 RPAYA
-3465 FERFGR
+3465 FERFGE
-3471 GGRAIYM
+3471 GGRAIYDG
-3478 ALRKGQAQLA
+3478 LRQGQAQLA
-3488 RDAKQILEF
+3488 WNTQEIQAFAEGVYTAEEVRSWEREILEIDLGGGRILRMPV
-3497 AQNTYSAA
+3497 AN
-3505 EVRAWGKE
+3505 V
-3513 MHTVRLSSG
+3513 
-3522 TVRLTTAEIMSFY
+3522 MSFY
-3535 ELAKRPQALKH
+3535 ELSKRPAALRH
-3546 ILGEGIR
+3546 ILGMG
-3553 PSVRK
+3553 VRVATFK
-3558 VLKDGAKIKKE
+3558 AGKE
-3569 KRDDSGHRMTEE
+3569 KIVDIGHKLIEE
-3581 DIAALTD
+3581 DVGKLIAALT
-3588 VLTPRQRQVAD
+3588 PRQKEVAD
-3599 ALQKFMQEVG
+3599 ALQRYMSEQG

-3617 VRRFGVEQ
+3617 MKRFGEKL
-3625 FGDPHYFPIHSDGRY
+3625 FGEERYFPIHTDGRHLQATA
-3640 IDFNGGD
+3640 DEH
-3647 KPAAASL
+3647 PSAASL
-3654 YALLNMGFTKQLNE
+3654 YALLNMGFTKELQEEAKNRIL
-3668 KATDK
+3668 
-3673 IVLYDIFDVFS
+3673 LYSIFDVFA
-3684 NHMASMAQYHAM
+3684 NHMASMAQYNAM
-3696 ALPVSDA
+3696 ALPVLDA
-3703 MKWFNYAHEELES
+3703 LKWFNYKQENVSEDGVKTYGGSVREEMA
-3716 GRRKETLRDELKRVF
+3716 RVY
-3731 GRPEES
+3731 GSPEES
-3737 GGSRTPGYAESFIMG
+3737 RPGKGAQSYAESFLIG
-3752 VLRAFNGT
+3752 ILKAFNGT
-3760 EAQGSAD
+3760 EAQGVPTDTAGI
-3767 DSLALKML
+3767 
-3775 HNYNRAQVAFN
+3775 NFNRRYNMAQVAFN
-3786 LRVAIQQ
+3786 LRVVVQQ
-3793 PLSIMRAG
+3793 PLAITRAG
-3801 TVIDYGSI
+3801 LLIDYRSI
-3809 VKGLHANPKNIARD
+3809 LEGMGVSRLQMRRNIE
-3823 INEMRT
+3823 EMRKY
-3829 HSGIAAWKA
+3829 SGIAAWKS

-3850 TDMIKHRI
+3850 TEIIKHKRTVSDQI
-3858 TPTEKLTE
+3858 GEAGMFL
-3866 WGLKGAELADTV
+3866 AERADTM
-3878 TWTAIWSA
+3878 TWAAIWSA
-3886 CKKEVS
+3886 CKAEVRR
-3892 KKHKLSQKDASY
+3892 KR
-3904 WDTVTDL
+3904 DL
-3911 FEDVIYKTQVVDSVL
+3911 KPGDDGFYEETAKIFEDVIYKTQVVDSVL
-3926 TKNEYM
+3926 TKNEFL
-3932 RSKGFVPRTLSSFM
+3932 RSKGAFARLIGSFM
-3946 GEPMTTANVV
+3946 SEPTTTASM
-3956 LNEIDSFE
+3956 LIDAYDKYHLDLQSGMN
-3964 REKREIGFKE
+3964 RTQAWNKNKRMIG
-3974 TWKRRKKHFTR
+3974 R
-3985 VMYVYTISQTLNA
+3985 VAYVYVLGALSLA
-3998 AVTAIMDAWR
+3998 AVQAIADAFR

-4013 ETFLEKY
+4013 QNFLEKWL
-4020 REAFLGIGGNT
+4020 EAFGGN
-4031 ERWWEILLGLVDSNL
+4031 
-4046 ANELILHEKLPI
+4046 LIDEAMPLNKLPI
-4058 IADASDAVK
+4058 
-4067 SILAPFLNHLG
+4067 
-4078 ANIFSNSRQTTI
+4078 
-4090 GQITGYLTSMA
+4090 
-4101 EIAADKIF
+4101 AADFYDLAKELLSVLGVDTYGNPPQSVFMQWWDSLVGGTEILFDKIS
-4109 GEDTNYTDYAVIYK
+4109 GEDTNYTWYGGIYK
-4123 LFQGFSGITGIP
+4123 LLQALSGMSGLP
-4135 LAAVTREAISAW
+4135 MAAATREIVSMW
-4147 NNTVGAMAPSLKVR
+4147 NNSVGAMAPSLKVK
-4161 SYDPGDAASI
+4161 SYDPGDTASI
-4171 RYAYRDG
+4171 RYAYLDG
-4178 YLTAEEAVDALAAC
+4178 YLTAEEAIDELAAH
-4192 GQTASVIRSQ
+4192 GQTVSEIRSQ
-4202 IGTWYRGQEISK
+4202 IGTWYRSREITKS
-4214 TQAIKMLQ
+4214 QAIKMLQ
-4222 KHGDI
+4222 KHGDM
-4227 TDEEI
+4227 TEDEI
-4232 TKTVNKWSCV
+4232 TLKVNKWSCV

-4253 DEYLAGR
+4253 DEYLAGKISR
-4260 ITRKRAIDMYV
+4260 RRAIEMYT
-4271 LYGGMKREEAEKKV
+4271 LYGGMDRTAAVKKV
-4285 RKLSGNK
+4285 DKLNK